1 MPHPRKT
8 VREALATMLN
18 GKTAAGSR
26 VYSNRSRP
34 QSVAKLPAIGIYNVG
49 DNATLF
55 DESPRRYR
63 RQFNIAVDCYVRDTG
78 GDEIDD
84 TLDDL
89 AHEVEQAVFA
99 DTTAGDTVSDIRLAE
114 TSDVMVSD
122 QREQT
127 AIITITWQAI
137 LYQDAPEEEA
147 ENLSDYTTT
156 HVDWDIPEGDDVD
169 AEDDISLPQ
178 S

>member
-1 MPHPRKT
+1 MAHPRKT
-8 VREALATMLN
+8 IRDALATLLLN
-18 GKTAAGSR
+18 KTAAVDR

-34 QSVAKLPAIGIYNVG
+34 QSVSKLPAIGIYNAG
-49 DNATLF
+49 DTAALF

-63 RQFNIAVDCYVRDTG
+63 RQFNIAVDCYVKDTG

-89 AHEVEQAVFA
+89 ADEVERAVFA
-99 DTTAGDTVSDIRLAE
+99 DTTVGGTVSDIRLGE

-127 AIITITWQAI
+127 AMLTITWQAI
-137 LYQDAPEEEA
+137 LFQDAPEEEA
-147 ENLSDYTTT
+147 ADLPDYTTT
-156 HVDWDIPEGDDVD
+156 RAEWDIPDGDDVD
-169 AEDDISLPQ
+169 ATDDLTLPQ
-178 S
+178 E